1 LVFVADLAEID
12 AMHLAADKKKPP
24 EYPGVPGA
32 VGEI

>member
-1 LVFVADLAEID
+1 LVPAADLAEID
-12 AMHLAADKKKPP
+12 AAHLAADNKKPP